1 MFLIAINIEHL
12 KGEKIMPGRR
22 FLESESIR
30 KWIRA
35 ALKAGCD
42 SPRSVQTWIGEHSEI
57 QAPSIPTIGNV
68 MKEEGYEPV
77 GFKWEKV
84 SK

>member
-1 MFLIAINIEHL
+1 
-12 KGEKIMPGRR
+12 MPGRR
-22 FLESESIR
+22 FEESEKIR

-42 SPRSVQTWIGEHSEI
+42 SPRSVQEWIGQNTDM

-68 MKEEGYEPV
+68 MKAEGYTPA